1 MWRFG
6 QVDAAT
12 GQRFVTTGGVQGNP
26 GVGTIDN
33 WFKIERFES
42 AYKIVYCPTVCESC
56 EVECKDVGIFLDD
69 DRNTRFVLISRLESS
84 FREHV
89 VSRGIPIS
97 NLGMKT
103 FPTQNKIVQ
112 NSTK

>member
-6 QVDAAT
+6 QVDATT

-26 GVGTIDN
+26 GAGTIDN

-42 AYKIVYCPTVCESC
+42 AYNIVYCPTVCESC
-56 EVECKDVGIFLDD
+56 EVECKDAGIFLDD

-97 NLGMKT
+97 NLVH
-103 FPTQNKIVQ
+103 FLLL
-112 NSTK
+112 